1 MRTDDSTKSVKLL
14 KKYFTKG
21 DLRMIN
27 KYKRGKNA

>member
-1 MRTDDSTKSVKLL
+1 MIQQKRVKLL

-27 KYKRGKNA
+27 RHKHGKNA